1 MGIVSCAVSVKLGK
15 DYFGAIAAYLILCV
29 DFILVLG
36 LIVEFDFSFYYV
48 PMLEV
53 FTFTENSKILVTT
66 VISAVK
72 AVVVFGCSYIVFMFQ
87 KDDVR

>member
-1 MGIVSCAVSVKLGK
+1 M
-15 DYFGAIAAYLILCV
+15 
-29 DFILVLG
+29 
-36 LIVEFDFSFYYV
+36 EFDFSFYYV